1 MASLLHVSVIF
12 SRCHIIRQKISCA
25 IWARYFFGSFVEL
38 LRRESVWTVIGACNF
53 FLSVRRACT
62 FSCMRRLSH
71 GHGFFCQIPLGIGYA
86 FAGSVARSIVSEIHQ
101 IFLLVQW
108 HSSS

>member
-71 GHGFFCQIPLGIGYA
+71 GHGFFCQIPLVLA
-86 FAGSVARSIVSEIHQ
+86 RFRWLSGSKYRVSEIHQ